1 MEFKDRLNQAL
12 SMRKMSAAELARVSG
27 VNEGAISQ
35 YRKGGYKANQYNL
48 EKMAKALNVSI
59 PWLMGANVAG
69 PLLVDK
75 IGFQKGIKIPVLGRV
90 VAGIPVEA
98 VTDIID
104 YEEIAPELAATGD
117 FFALQIK
124 GDSMTPRICE
134 NDVVIVRK
142 QPSVDSGNL
151 AIVLINGEA
160 ATIKQVIVR
169 KDGIML
175 QAFNPAV
182 YPTHSY
188 TREDIN
194 NLPVTTPGKVV
205 ELRGKFL

>member
-48 EKMAKALNVSI
+48 EKMAKALNISI
-59 PWLMGANVAG
+59 PWLMGADVDG
-69 PLLVDK
+69 PLLFDK
-75 IGFQKGIKIPVLGRV
+75 MDFQKGGKIPVLGRV

-98 VTDIID
+98 VTDVID

-117 FFALQIK
+117 FFALKIK

-142 QPSVDSGNL
+142 QPSVDSGSL
-151 AIVLINGEA
+151 AIVLINGEE
-160 ATIKQVIVR
+160 ATIKQVIMR
-169 KDGIML
+169 EDGIML
-175 QAFNPAV
+175 QAFNPAI
-182 YPTHSY
+182 YPTHFY
-188 TREDIN
+188 TCEDIKK
-194 NLPVTTPGKVV
+194 LPVTILGKV
-205 ELRGKFL
+205 